1 MSLPQLPTYSLAT
14 ARASRVFYTKK
25 SRFRLNR
32 RLKKER
38 INKQKMGLGSMVAL
52 TIVMKMYRNRYMCVL
67 DYFFVE
73 RIRKLLEMHT
83 LQTARTPA
91 GLLAGGLDEGMAV

>member
-1 MSLPQLPTYSLAT
+1 
-14 ARASRVFYTKK
+14 
-25 SRFRLNR
+25 
-32 RLKKER
+32 
-38 INKQKMGLGSMVAL
+38 MVAL